1 MKKRENRIIVG
12 GDYKKINVEKF
23 MRMIGNRLKGN
34 NINDIAN
41 LTINAIVECLDVVAS
56 RKKNYIKKISG
67 KESNNFLI

>member
-41 LTINAIVECLDVVAS
+41 LTINAIVVVWMWLHLG
-56 RKKNYIKKISG
+56 KKIIL
-67 KESNNFLI
+67 KK